1 MKRITL
7 AGMTL
12 LALTVLTAI
21 GCSPAPDTRDARLT
35 RVVEESMARQ
45 QEQNQYIAKQSEA
58 IITETQRLVDASKEL
73 VATDAKTRQELLA
86 AQDRLNTQLNA
97 QRAAITDAQDQLEEE
112 RRLIAQQR
120 HRDPIIAN
128 SIQTI
133 GLVLACL
140 LPLGVCG
147 LVVWRLGQSEPND
160 AAVAELLVA
169 ELTADRPMLLP
180 GPVLRAAPA
189 LEHHAGPRL
198 PGSEASDDQT
208 DATDMPF

>member
-1 MKRITL
+1 MKRITR
-7 AGMTL
+7 AGRTIPALTL
-12 LALTVLTAI
+12 LAVI

-86 AQDRLNTQLNA
+86 AQDRLNTQLDA
-97 QRAAITDAQDQLEEE
+97 QRAAINEAHDQLEQE
-112 RRLIAQQR
+112 RRQIAQQR
-120 HRDPIIAN
+120 FRDPLIAN

-147 LVVWRLGQSEPND
+147 LVVWRLGRSEPDD
-160 AAVAELLVA
+160 ATVAELLVH
-169 ELTADRPMLLP
+169 ELVTDQPILLP
-180 GPVLRAAPA
+180 GPTMRPAPA
-189 LEHHAGPRL
+189 LANHAGPCL
-198 PGSEASDDQT
+198 PGESASEVQP
-208 DATDMPF
+208 DAADLPF